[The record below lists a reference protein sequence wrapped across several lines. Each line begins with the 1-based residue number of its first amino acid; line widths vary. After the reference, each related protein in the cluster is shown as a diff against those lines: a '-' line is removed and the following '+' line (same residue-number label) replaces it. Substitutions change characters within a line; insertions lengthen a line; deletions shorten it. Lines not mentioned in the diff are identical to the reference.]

1 MRRLLAAIRFLT
13 IVPLPGGE
21 NTGARELGS
30 AAPLFPVVGLLIGA
44 VMAAAAVGL
53 WNVFPPAVAGV
64 LLTVAL
70 LAVSGGFHMDGLSDT
85 ADGFFSSR
93 GKQRMLEIMK
103 DSRVGAMGVIAI
115 VCVFA
120 LKVAALASLE
130 RADVVKAAFLMP
142 VAGRCGLTLGING
155 LPSARGESGLGK
167 LFCQAR
173 SWPQAV
179 WATVVLAAAGWFAA
193 GYSGGAAVAAAL
205 AVIVVISLHCYR
217 KIGGATGDTLGATC
231 ELAET
236 AVAVAFTVRWLRIV

>member
-1 MRRLLAAIRFLT
+1 MRRLLAAVRFLT

-21 NTGARELGS
+21 DTDAQELGS

-44 VMAAAAVGL
+44 VTAAAAVGL
-53 WNVFPPAVAGV
+53 WNVFPPAVAAV
-64 LLTVAL
+64 LLSVAM

-115 VCVFA
+115 LCVFA

-130 RADVVKAAFLMP
+130 QADAVKAAFLMP

-155 LPSARGESGLGK
+155 LPSARPDGGLGR
-167 LFCQAR
+167 LFCQKR
-173 SWPQAV
+173 SWRQAV
-179 WATVVLAAAGWFAA
+179 WATVVLAAAGWFAL
-193 GYSGGAAVAAAL
+193 AAVAAAL
-205 AVIVVISLHCYR
+205 AVIGLFSLYCYR

-236 AVAVAFTVRWLRIV
+236 AVAVAFTLRCVRIV